1 MDRDTIE
8 AVLTAMNTAI
18 EERVSVHFKTS
29 MEGDTKEQR
38 AIAWFKYS
46 EALDV
51 KNVARD
57 AVLKV
62 MYPKLRLTIC

>member
-8 AVLTAMNTAI
+8 AVLTAMSTAI
-18 EERVSVHFKTS
+18 EERVSVHVKAS
-29 MEGDTKEQR
+29 MDGDTE
-38 AIAWFKYS
+38 AWGKYN

-62 MYPKLRLTIC
+62 MYQG